1 MAENKER
8 WKIMYE
14 DGSHG
19 GFASLYTPSDI
30 PELRTLGDVASL
42 WGSVDGLERAMN
54 KKEVNPKEFLTDVR
68 VLRPEG
74 EPYDSRTYYAC
85 VVFKVKGAGSVALL
99 IGADC
104 TQETIALAGPEVSES
119 SVRSLALS
127 TATKLEK
134 PKYGP
139 YSKRRH

>member
-8 WKIMYE
+8 WKIMY
-14 DGSHG
+14 DGGSYG

-30 PELRTLGDVASL
+30 TELNTLDAAASL
-42 WGSVDGLERAMN
+42 WGAADGLERAMST
-54 KKEVNPKEFLTDVR
+54 KGVNPKEFLTDVR
-68 VLRPEG
+68 VLRPDG
-74 EPYDSRTYYAC
+74 KPYDRRPYYAC
-85 VVFKVKGAGSVALL
+85 VVFRVEDAGSVALL

-104 TQETIALAGPEVSES
+104 MQETIALAGSEISES
-119 SVRSLALS
+119 SVRSLAIS